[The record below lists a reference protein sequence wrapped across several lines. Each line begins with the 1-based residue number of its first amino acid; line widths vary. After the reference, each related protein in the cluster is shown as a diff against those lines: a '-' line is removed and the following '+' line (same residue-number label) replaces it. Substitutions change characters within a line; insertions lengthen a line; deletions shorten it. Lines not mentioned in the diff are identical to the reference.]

1 MSRYR
6 IEQIGEEIRVRGFSR
21 AFIQE
26 AKNHGATF
34 DGDGDKAWVFTDM
47 TRAKVSELAESCF
60 GETEI
65 EGLKNDKNSLEME
78 LSEVTQKLSNLM
90 QEEIASSDPEDPH
103 PDDGPAF
110 GFGD

>member
-47 TRAKVSELAESCF
+47 TRAQVSELAASCF

-90 QEEIASSDPEDPH
+90 QKEIASSDPEDPH
-103 PDDGPAF
+103 PEDGPKF

>member
-1 MSRYR
+1 MSGYR

-21 AFIQE
+21 TFVKE
-26 AKNHGATF
+26 ANRLGASF
-34 DGDGDKAWVFTDM
+34 DREGDKAWVFTNM
-47 TRAKVSELAESCF
+47 TRDEVSELAASCF

-90 QEEIASSDPEDPH
+90 QKEIASSEPEDLR
-103 PDDGPAF
+103 PDDGPKF

>member
-6 IEQIGEEIRVRGFSR
+6 IEQKGEEIRVRGFSR

-26 AKNHGATF
+26 AKSHGAIF
-34 DGDGDKAWVFTDM
+34 DGDGDKAWVFTNM
-47 TRAKVSELAESCF
+47 TRDKVSELAESCF

-90 QEEIASSDPEDPH
+90 QKEIASSEPEDLR
-103 PDDGPAF
+103 PDDGPKF

>member
-47 TRAKVSELAESCF
+47 TRAKDSELAESCF

-65 EGLKNDKNSLEME
+65 EGLKKDKDSLEME

-90 QEEIASSDPEDPH
+90 QKEIASSEPEDLR
-103 PDDGPAF
+103 PDDGPKF

>member
-26 AKNHGATF
+26 AKSRGATF

-47 TRAKVSELAESCF
+47 TRAQVSELAASCF

-90 QEEIASSDPEDPH
+90 QKEIASSDPEAPH
-103 PDDGPAF
+103 PEDGPKF